1 MAAAR
6 KKAETKSDEPVL
18 GGPPAEEPTPT
29 IAPGDPAPET
39 ANLTDSGPD
48 ESDTKTVTL
57 KSPWGSKVSVAAD
70 LADVFKD
77 AGYTK

>member
-6 KKAETKSDEPVL
+6 KKAESKFEEPVL

-48 ESDTKTVTL
+48 ESDTKTTTL
-57 KSPWGSKVSVAAD
+57 TSPWGSKVTVAAEQ
-70 LADVFKD
+70 ADVYTD
-77 AGYTK
+77 AGFTK